1 MLRLLPLL
9 YAAVALHF
17 RRAMPFFGFFFY
29 IHLHMDAGAMNRNE
43 EKTLQYARHVGVQLH
58 AIDIA
63 PKQPKIVSNQ
73 IIFTILD

>member
-1 MLRLLPLL
+1 
-9 YAAVALHF
+9 
-17 RRAMPFFGFFFY
+17 
-29 IHLHMDAGAMNRNE
+29 MDAGAMNRNE

-63 PKQPKIVSNQ
+63 PKQTKIVSNQ